1 MTYVPY
7 HSGSAPETARRP
19 DLLDEV
25 PVLTAF
31 GIAPGP
37 PPADTFRVHFRTDQY
52 RPNHVVSIR
61 NATDGWERD
70 IYGAYRDGEW
80 LFDFERNLYPSGLNM
95 KFVLDRTEWMDG
107 FNQQLSPHQNHHFD
121 ESSIRFLNTPSRYR
135 HGYDNLSTE
144 ESGWTQSVIR
154 RNNDTSIEYD
164 VIVIGSGFGGGVLA
178 DEITDRGLRT
188 LVLEA
193 GGLGYP
199 SHITNLPGDWPSLPG
214 RNQVGH
220 FVNVPGSEFL
230 FGVQMSLGGRSVF
243 WSGLIPRMHA
253 WEMNSWPTAVRNYL
267 QSGGY
272 DATEVLLRKQR
283 TFGHFQADTITKL
296 RAAFPNHN
304 VTDLPRSRHQ
314 PDPGPQDPLAN
325 VLEKSTGTFSTADL
339 LLDSL
344 AYTGMAGRDNLTIN
358 LNHLVLGIETSGRK
372 ATGVVCLDLIA
383 NQQRK
388 YKAKRIVLAAG
399 SLESPRIA
407 QRSQLSNPLGKI
419 GAGLTDHP
427 AFFSREYDIDPSNPF
442 GGLNDHAK
450 IFMHHKTATASANP
464 FNVEVL
470 VNPKYWEVRHPDD
483 DVRKERVDSV
493 TRSSFRCQFVFASPL
508 DDSNFIRD
516 LGAWRKAEVKVNRNG
531 SGASHWNAV
540 QNLRNELLNFL
551 GITGFD
557 PNEGM
562 HYGNEGTVHH
572 AGGTLRMSENGSG
585 VVNDDLRFEEYDN
598 LYACDA
604 SVFPMIP
611 AANPALTISALAL
624 RLGKHLKAIS

>member
-1 MTYVPY
+1 
-7 HSGSAPETARRP
+7 
-19 DLLDEV
+19 LLAEV
-25 PVLTAF
+25 PVFTAF

-37 PPADTFRVHFRTDQY
+37 PSGDKFRVHFRTDRF

-61 NATDGWERD
+61 NSIDGWERD
-70 IYGAYRDGEW
+70 IFGAYRDGQW
-80 LFDFERNLYPSGLNM
+80 LFDFERTLYPNGLEM
-95 KFVLDRTEWMDG
+95 KFVLDRKEWMDG
-107 FNQQLSPHQNHHFD
+107 FNQQLSQNQNHFFD
-121 ESSIRFLNTPSRYR
+121 ENTVKFQNPGPLYR
-135 HGYDNLSTE
+135 HGYDNLATE
-144 ESGWTQSVIR
+144 DGGLPQATIR
-154 RNNDTSIEYD
+154 RNCDPSVEYD
-164 VIVIGSGFGGGVLA
+164 VIVIGSGFGGGVLT
-178 DEITDRGLRT
+178 DELTDRGLRT

-193 GGLGYP
+193 GSLAYP
-199 SHITNLPGDWPSLPG
+199 SHITNLPGDWPALPA
-214 RNQVGH
+214 RHQIGH
-220 FVNVPGSEFL
+220 FVNVQGSQFL
-230 FGVQMSLGGRSVF
+230 FGVHMSLGGRSVF

-253 WEMNSWPTAVRNYL
+253 WELDSWPAQIRNYL
-267 QSGGY
+267 GAGTGY
-272 DATEVLLRKQR
+272 DDAETLLRKQVN
-283 TFGHFQADTITKL
+283 FGHFQSETINKL
-296 RAAFPNHN
+296 RLAFPNHN

-314 PDPGPQDPLAN
+314 PDPGPNDPLAN

-344 AYTGMAGRDNLTIN
+344 AYTGMAGRDNLTVN
-358 LNHLVLGIETSGRK
+358 LNHLVVAIEHSGRK

-383 NQQRK
+383 NQERR

-399 SLESPRIA
+399 SLESARIA

-419 GAGLTDHP
+419 GSGLTDHP
-427 AFFSREYDIDPSNPF
+427 AFFSREYDLDPTNPF

-450 IFMHHKTATASANP
+450 IFMSHKTATANTNP

-493 TRSSFRCQFVFASPL
+493 TRSSVRFQFVFASPL
-508 DDSNFIRD
+508 DDSNFVRD
-516 LGAWRKAEVKVNRNG
+516 IGLWQKAEVKVNGNG
-531 SGASHWNAV
+531 SGASHFNTV
-540 QNLRNELLNFL
+540 RTLRNQLLTFF
-551 GITGFD
+551 GVKGFD

-572 AGGTLRMSENGSG
+572 AGGTLRMSGNGSG
-585 VVNDDLRFEEYDN
+585 VVNEDLRFEEYDN

-624 RLGKHLKAIS
+624 RLGKHLKTLS